1 MRFFMANAVKNG
13 FEIGH
18 EMANLP
24 TLADT
29 RARTKSI
36 FTTSALWHLCCLGPL
51 IFGTSVQQR
60 YYTGQRCMESEIFDS
75 DSTPALAEYTPTPKH
90 FKVLDS
96 NSGLISICSHKL
108 R

>member
-1 MRFFMANAVKNG
+1 
-13 FEIGH
+13 
-18 EMANLP
+18 
-24 TLADT
+24 
-29 RARTKSI
+29 
-36 FTTSALWHLCCLGPL
+36 
-51 IFGTSVQQR
+51 
-60 YYTGQRCMESEIFDS
+60 MESEIFDS